1 MKLNTLF
8 EQKKIVFSFEV
19 FPPKKTSSIQ
29 TIYDTLDA
37 LSDLN
42 PDFISVT
49 YGAGGNPADHS
60 TVEIASTIK
69 HKYHIEPLAHLTCLN
84 STKEH
89 IGQVLNELREKGV
102 DQADIDIAFEE
113 YDLEVDEVGR
123 AREEAAKVLRMAGIE
138 DGQPVPEKIVGRI
151 ARKLQS
157 KGYSSDTIYSI
168 IGDMRR

>member
-1 MKLNTLF
+1 MHINDAALRYLSSRSRTVFEMKKQLS
-8 EQKKIVFSFEV
+8 QKGFAEEEINSLISEFKDCG
-19 FPPKKTSSIQ
+19 
-29 TIYDTLDA
+29 YLD
-37 LSDLN
+37 DLRYCQEY
-42 PDFISVT
+42 FH
-49 YGAGGNPADHS
+49 YAFGKGKG
-60 TVEIASTIK
+60 K
-69 HKYHIEPLAHLTCLN
+69 RL
-84 STKEH
+84 
-89 IGQVLNELREKGV
+89 VLNELREKGV

-138 DGQPVPEKIVGRI
+138 DGQPVPEKIIGRI

>member
-1 MKLNTLF
+1 M
-8 EQKKIVFSFEV
+8 
-19 FPPKKTSSIQ
+19 
-29 TIYDTLDA
+29 
-37 LSDLN
+37 
-42 PDFISVT
+42 
-49 YGAGGNPADHS
+49 
-60 TVEIASTIK
+60 
-69 HKYHIEPLAHLTCLN
+69 
-84 STKEH
+84 
-89 IGQVLNELREKGV
+89 LREKGV

-138 DGQPVPEKIVGRI
+138 DGQPVPEKIIGRI